1 MSPLTLLLVAIVTAW
16 MWALVFAILAFGT
29 ACVRAICCKTCVRT
43 FNDLMRRLGASETD
57 EPEGQ
62 FRLIF
67 AVFGGYALYVGV
79 TGFDDTMRWS
89 REWLGFLRS
98 P

>member
-1 MSPLTLLLVAIVTAW
+1 MAIVTAF
-16 MWALVFAILAFGT
+16 MWALVFASLAIGV
-29 ACVRAICCKTCVRT
+29 ACVCAICSKTCMRT
-43 FNDLMRRLGASETD
+43 LNGLMRRLVASETD

-62 FRLIF
+62 SHLAL
-67 AVFGGYALYVGV
+67 AVFGGLTLYVGV